1 MGPKNEKPREYSDLT
16 GATAVPALIR
26 SLVVS
31 TPAPAR
37 NLTFPGRVARFIIL
51 AGLEEEMMAK
61 KEKKEKKPAATE
73 SPAAPAK
80 LTPVDIRRAT
90 FGSALG
96 GFKKAEVQAFLE
108 RVAKSME
115 EVLRDKRTLEE
126 QMGELRAQL
135 MLVDELR
142 AERDK
147 MDEQM
152 FLLTGEIEAYKKEL
166 EKLRAGGAGSPELDA
181 LRQENEILRQE
192 CESLRAQIEMA
203 HAGGDPGEAE
213 ALMAEIRN
221 LKAQLEEARSVAAG
235 PAEMISLAKNV
246 AEQIKTKAREDA
258 RQTLLNA
265 MKRMEELLE
274 ELA

>member
-1 MGPKNEKPREYSDLT
+1 MP
-16 GATAVPALIR
+16 
-26 SLVVS
+26 
-31 TPAPAR
+31 
-37 NLTFPGRVARFIIL
+37 TFPGGPGWFIIL
-51 AGLEEEMMAK
+51 PELEEEIMAK
-61 KEKKEKKPAATE
+61 KEKKEKKPAA
-73 SPAAPAK
+73 PAAPAAPVK

-135 MLVDELR
+135 AAVDELR

-166 EKLRAGGAGSPELDA
+166 EALRAGGAGNPETET

-192 CESLRAQIEMA
+192 CESLRAQVEMA
-203 HAGGDPGEAE
+203 SAGDPGEAE
-213 ALMAEIRN
+213 ALRAEIKN
-221 LKAQLEEARSVAAG
+221 LKAQLEEARSATGG

-246 AEQIKTKAREDA
+246 AEQMKAKAREEA
-258 RQTLLNA
+258 RQTVMNA
-265 MKRMEELLE
+265 MRKMEELLE
-274 ELA
+274 ELV